1 MEHGVVELL
10 MRDRPSF
17 HVGGTRIWNALPG
30 SLGLIERLVTASDRT
45 VETGCGASTVV
56 FAAMGAE
63 HTVISPDAREHALV
77 HAYCTSNGIDD
88 SRVTYVADSSDRVL
102 PVLCEGRELDFAFV
116 DGAHSFPYPVVDF
129 HYVAKHLK
137 VGGWLLLDDIPI
149 PAVAPAYRFMKAEA
163 HCASSFARRHPR
175 ITTPSGSTAAR
186 TTRTPLFRS
195 GHASASPRAHGPPA
209 PARPHSFLDCGT
221 CGRTS
226 RPGGGDDGRGRPSGP
241 KDLAD
246 VDGRS
251 GHSRTR
257 CGLA

>member
-1 MEHGVVELL
+1 MTAPRRTEARMEHGVVELL

-163 HCASSFARRHPR
+163 HWRVDAIVDDRAALCQLLRETPPEDYNAQRFNRRPDYSYAPLPQRTRIRVAESSR
-175 ITTPSGSTAAR
+175 AAR
-186 TTRTPLFRS
+186 ARAATQF
-195 GHASASPRAHGPPA
+195 PRLRDMWKDIQ
-209 PARPHSFLDCGT
+209 ARW
-221 CGRTS
+221 R
-226 RPGGGDDGRGRPSGP
+226 
-241 KDLAD
+241 
-246 VDGRS
+246 
-251 GHSRTR
+251 
-257 CGLA
+257 